1 MTDAP
6 RDEPQG
12 PDTPSASPPGGEAY
26 DWYHRGLALLE
37 SGNPEAAA
45 QLLEH
50 AVNAEPDARSAQEAL
65 ARAQFDARRY
75 EAASQTF
82 RSITESDPSDHY
94 ARFGLGLALYRLGQT
109 EAAVEHLA
117 MAEAMRPDI
126 RHYAQALR
134 DARATLRLRS
144 EGL

>member
-1 MTDAP
+1 MTEAP
-6 RDEPQG
+6 RDEPPG
-12 PDTPSASPPGGEAY
+12 PDTPSASPPSGEAY

>member
-1 MTDAP
+1 MTDVP
-6 RDEPQG
+6 REEPRV
-12 PDTPSASPPGGEAY
+12 PDDSVPTPAGEAY
-26 DWYHRGLALLE
+26 DWYRRGIALLE

-50 AVNAEPDARSAQEAL
+50 AVTAQPGARSAQEAL

-75 EAASQTF
+75 EAASRTF

-117 MAEAMRPDI
+117 LAEAMRPDI

-144 EGL
+144 EG

>member
-1 MTDAP
+1 MTDAS
-6 RDEPQG
+6 REG
-12 PDTPSASPPGGEAY
+12 PDARPDPAATPGGEAY
-26 DWYHRGLALLE
+26 DWYRRGLELLE
-37 SGNPEAAA
+37 TGNPEAAA

-50 AVNAEPDARSAQEAL
+50 AVSAEPDARSAQEAL

-117 MAEAMRPDI
+117 LAEAMRPDI
-126 RHYAQALR
+126 KHYAQALR

-144 EGL
+144 EG